1 MEGFSRLSDY
11 LGNVKARITSK
22 IVWIF
27 FQKFLRLPARRAQGC
42 GNHWRFPRRAV
53 RLHARA
59 LSCNWTKPRT
69 PRQIE

>member
-1 MEGFSRLSDY
+1 L
-11 LGNVKARITSK
+11 K
-22 IVWIF
+22 
-27 FQKFLRLPARRAQGC
+27 QFLHLPARRAQGC